1 LFFGGILLKTFT
13 FFLLYVVINACYATD
28 VVRYIVSEKFPDP
41 KTLYFSDL
49 LKLTLEQ
56 TQEEY
61 GDYLLQ
67 PIVIETGQERT
78 SVMLERNEFIDIA
91 WRMTSKTLEDRLQ
104 AVYVPLLKGMMG
116 YRIFI
121 IRADEQ
127 IRFPKDILLSE
138 LKAMPVGQGVNWADT
153 DILKSNDFTVVEGSF
168 SNLIKML
175 AKDRFSYFPRALHEP
190 WQEIKNNNAFLVEQN
205 LALKYNSPIFF
216 FVNKTN
222 TRLNDRINLG
232 LKKLIESGEF
242 DSFFTNHPMTSGIL
256 DKVRLS
262 TRTVFELTNPFISD
276 KTQALVND
284 KNLWL
289 NL

>member
-1 LFFGGILLKTFT
+1 LFGEVLLKTFI
-13 FFLLYVVINACYATD
+13 FCIFISVVNTCYATD

-49 LKLTLEQ
+49 LKLTLDE
-56 TQEEY
+56 TKEEY

-216 FVNKTN
+216 FVNKAN